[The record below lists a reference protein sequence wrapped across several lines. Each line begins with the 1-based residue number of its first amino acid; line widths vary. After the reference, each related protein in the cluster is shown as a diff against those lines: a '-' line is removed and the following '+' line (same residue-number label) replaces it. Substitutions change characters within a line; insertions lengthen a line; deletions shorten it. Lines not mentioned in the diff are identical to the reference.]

1 MVHPVAG
8 TPYLSTNL
16 ADSPHV
22 TVQDHVGSSAPAKA
36 ARSVELYD
44 FRRPTTLAREH
55 SRVLEL
61 AFETFARQWGT
72 QLTARVRVLCAVTCE
87 QVLMATYDEYAAS
100 LPPKTAM
107 VLCAVAGLE
116 ARAVIQF
123 PTTSALTWV
132 NHMLGGGSS
141 SLPALTE
148 RNFTQIELALIRK
161 LISESLEDLRYSFGP
176 LIVEEMG
183 VEAIQYNSQ
192 FAQAAATG
200 DLMVVA
206 TFALRVEKVTAT
218 ATVAIPAAALMPQL
232 GEANP
237 TSTTLNAAEYLQA
250 QIAAVP
256 VDVSLRLQTAPVL
269 PSRILALAVGDVL
282 HIPHPQHRPLN
293 LTVDG
298 LPLARAAVGANGSRL
313 ACIVIDTEETT
324 Q

>member
-1 MVHPVAG
+1 
-8 TPYLSTNL
+8 
-16 ADSPHV
+16 V
-22 TVQDHVGSSAPAKA
+22 TVQDQIGSGASAKA
-36 ARSVELYD
+36 ARNVELYD
-44 FRRPTTLAREH
+44 FRRPMTLAREH

-72 QLTARVRVLCAVTCE
+72 QLTARTRVLCSVSCE

-107 VLCAVAGLE
+107 VLCRITGHE
-116 ARAVIQF
+116 ARAVFQF

-132 NHMLGGGSS
+132 NHMLGGNSS
-141 SLPALTE
+141 VPVLAE
-148 RNFTQIELALIRK
+148 RNFTQIEVALIRK
-161 LISESLEDLRYSFGP
+161 LISESVEDLRYSFGP
-176 LIVEEMG
+176 LLVEDVG

-206 TFALRVEKVTAT
+206 TFALRVDKVMST
-218 ATVAIPAAALMPQL
+218 ATVAIPAGALMPQL

-237 TSTTLNAAEYLQA
+237 TSTTVNATEYLQA
-250 QIAAVP
+250 QITAVP
-256 VDVSLRLQTAPVL
+256 VDVSLRLEPAHVL
-269 PSRILALAVGDVL
+269 PSRILSLAVGDVL
-282 HIPHPQHRPLN
+282 HIPHPQHRPLY

-298 LPLARAAVGANGSRL
+298 QSLARAAVGANGSRL
-313 ACIVIDTEETT
+313 ACIVIDTEETA